1 MLTRLSLTSLF
12 LAASLAVAGSMAM
25 PSASYAKTPKEVLE
39 PYKAYRAALAEDNR
53 EEAATFAYEAW
64 QSAEALMGDSK
75 TTGDLAAN
83 YAELRPRYLDNKPA
97 WKSIMKAHK
106 RAIDLSSFHQEEP
119 GDVEIDR
126 RIKYLSWQIPTLA
139 RDVSGVRDKGYNAE
153 RLTARIQQL
162 GMSGTTFEAESY
174 ALQAQ
179 DNMIRKKW
187 KSALENSKRSIEI
200 FENRT
205 DSLFSAYEYGVPI
218 YLARAYIEEKQPVEA
233 ALTYQALMDKLEIRG
248 GHDNA
253 ISADAYKD
261 WLDLRDEVVEMKSS
275 DPRALQVVNYKV
287 PDSRQAEL
295 SPLVRIPPQFPQR
308 FLKGRYSG
316 WVQVNFSVNEEGRVE
331 NIVATD
337 YSNKALVNPTLDS
350 VKKWRYSPNADA
362 EKRKDLESVIR
373 FDLQGRNGTRL
384 PFKKPIPDYG

>member
-1 MLTRLSLTSLF
+1 MKSIVFAIGLV
-12 LAASLAVAGSMAM
+12 VALGF
-25 PSASYAKTPKEVLE
+25 SAQAKTPKEVLE

-106 RAIDLSSFHQEEP
+106 RAIDLSSF
-119 GDVEIDR
+119 
-126 RIKYLSWQIPTLA
+126 
-139 RDVSGVRDKGYNAE
+139 
-153 RLTARIQQL
+153 
-162 GMSGTTFEAESY
+162 
-174 ALQAQ
+174 
-179 DNMIRKKW
+179 RKKW